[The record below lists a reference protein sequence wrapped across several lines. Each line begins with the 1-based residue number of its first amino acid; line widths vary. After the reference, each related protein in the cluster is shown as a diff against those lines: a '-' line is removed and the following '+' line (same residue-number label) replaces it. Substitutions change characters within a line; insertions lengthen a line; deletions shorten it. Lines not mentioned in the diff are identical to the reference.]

1 MKRKR
6 VCYGSFGAGWGL
18 VLVSTWSC
26 FQKDNKLPIISLL
39 SLKKTVADEA
49 GAILQAKL
57 RRLSPA
63 T

>member
-6 VCYGSFGAGWGL
+6 VCYGSFGAGWVL

-26 FQKDNKLPIISLL
+26 FHKDNKLPIL

-49 GAILQAKL
+49 GAIVQEKL
-57 RRLSPA
+57 RQLSP
-63 T
+63 TT